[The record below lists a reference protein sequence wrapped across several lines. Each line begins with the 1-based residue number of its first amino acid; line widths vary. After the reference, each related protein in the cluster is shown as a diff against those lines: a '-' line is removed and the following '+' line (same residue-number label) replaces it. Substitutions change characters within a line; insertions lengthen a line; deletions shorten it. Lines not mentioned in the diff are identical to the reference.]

1 MYRDKAWV
9 AVFLTLFV
17 WPTTPGVKAQWVMA
31 ARAAKN
37 RIQQMTQKS
46 ENGGYDV
53 AIVILEAPASKVY
66 EKTLKSL
73 QAHTDIAITKNDEK
87 AGRIEIKKGKQVAS
101 FQITPIDEKLTQ
113 FVIASSVSEASQP
126 STSSMVVESVLRVC
140 SEVNVKCTVAQD

>member
-9 AVFLTLFV
+9 AVFLPLFV
-17 WPTTPGVKAQWVMA
+17 WPATPGVKAQGIMA
-31 ARAAKN
+31 ARAKN

-73 QAHTDIAITKNDEK
+73 QAHTDITITKHDEK
-87 AGRIEIKKGKQVAS
+87 AGRIAIKKGNKWRAS
-101 FQITPIDEKLTQ
+101 RFRR
-113 FVIASSVSEASQP
+113 
-126 STSSMVVESVLRVC
+126 STKS
-140 SEVNVKCTVAQD
+140 